1 MYTEDAIEPEI
12 PLCDAHHHFTD
23 FPSHPYLLK
32 DFMEDIGGGHNI
44 RETVFIECKA
54 YFDNDELHQVHP
66 EGETQFVDSIALES
80 ASKQIRTRVAAGI
93 VGFADLTLGDAVSPI
108 LEAHLATSPERFKG
122 IRYGTCWDRNF
133 HSPNSPSR
141 DICYDS
147 KFREGFAC
155 LKKYNLSFDSFLFH
169 TQLKELADLA
179 RAFPDTTIILNHFG
193 GLLGIGP
200 YAINRQ
206 VVIDE
211 WKSGLV
217 ELAACDNVVVKLGGF
232 AMGLC
237 GFNLNHSLSSMD
249 LARVM
254 SPYYMWC
261 IDQFGPYRCMFES
274 NFPVDKQ
281 SYSYSI
287 MWNAFKLIS
296 KDFSATE
303 RAAMLR
309 NTAVKTYRL

>member
-23 FPSHPYLLK
+23 FPSYPYLLK
-32 DFMEDIGGGHNI
+32 DFIEDIGGGHDI

-54 YFDNDELHQVHP
+54 YFDNDELHQAHP

-80 ASKQIRTRVAAGI
+80 ASKHIRTKVAAGI
-93 VGFADLTLGDAVSPI
+93 VGFADLTLGDAVTPI

-133 HSPNSPSR
+133 HSPNNPLR
-141 DICYDS
+141 DVFYDL

-179 RAFPDTTIILNHFG
+179 RAFPNTTIILNHFG
-193 GLLGIGP
+193 GLLGVGP

-206 VVIDE
+206 AAIAK

-237 GFNLNHSLSSMD
+237 GFNLNHSLSSTD

-287 MWNAFKLIS
+287 LWNAFKLMS
-296 KDFSATE
+296 KGFSATE

-309 NTAVKTYRL
+309 NTALKTYRL